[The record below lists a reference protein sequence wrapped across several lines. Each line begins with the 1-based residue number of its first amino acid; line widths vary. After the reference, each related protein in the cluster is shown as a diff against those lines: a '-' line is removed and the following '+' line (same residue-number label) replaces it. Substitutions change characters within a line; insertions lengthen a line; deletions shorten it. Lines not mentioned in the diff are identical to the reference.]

1 MILVPPLDAP
11 NQTGPQSEPPS
22 WPGLILRDQPSPED
36 VARVRAIVQSTGFF
50 NQDEIRIAGELVEET
65 LAKGPVEGYRF
76 LFADVHDSKTPS
88 ARADARQTVGYTCYG
103 QIPCTTGSFDL
114 YWIAVDASMRGRGLG
129 TILQRKTEASI
140 RAIGGRRL
148 FAETSGRPQY
158 EPTRRFYLGLGYRE
172 EACLADFYAPG
183 DDKLVYG
190 MSL

>member
-1 MILVPPLDAP
+1 MIPVPPHAAP
-11 NQTGPQSEPPS
+11 DQSGPPS
-22 WPGLILRDQPSPED
+22 WPGLILRDQPSPDD

-76 LFADVHDSKTPS
+76 LFADVFEPDTHPATAGTPK
-88 ARADARQTVGYTCYG
+88 TVGYTCYG

-129 TILQRKTEASI
+129 TLLQRKTEANI
-140 RAIGGRRL
+140 RSIGGRRL

-158 EPTRRFYLGLGYRE
+158 EPTRRFYLGLGYQE
-172 EACLADFYAPG
+172 EARLADFYAPG